1 MGSEYPSGRKRRK
14 GAILKKN
21 GTNCRASGSN
31 SAYSRMRAASA
42 AEGRQLRSRT
52 RAQASRGGAPPPH
65 PPAGSLSV
73 VGPRHDNWPLSSF
86 NWPHFDVSSPQRP
99 PFFVTFLAAR
109 VYRKNKVL
117 GTVAGL
123 CRVHRLLSEAQPK
136 SQNLSFARTLLKTSK
151 YRRARWC
158 ALILIYS

>member
-86 NWPHFDVSSPQRP
+86 NWPHFDVSSPQRLP
-99 PFFVTFLAAR
+99 SLLHAWRLGSTVRIKFWGLWLGFVEYIGYSAR
-109 VYRKNKVL
+109 RSRSHKTCLSLVL
-117 GTVAGL
+117 
-123 CRVHRLLSEAQPK
+123 
-136 SQNLSFARTLLKTSK
+136 F
-151 YRRARWC
+151 
-158 ALILIYS
+158 